1 MNDSDAASFALDPR
15 EGQDAA
21 AAAFDRLGR
30 RMASLTAAVESFA
43 ARQEAIEA
51 RDTGPVIEKIDK
63 RFSQVRDALL
73 KLDARPGLQMTV
85 EGIAASI
92 TAAGRT
98 ARIEDHDALAKAQR
112 QIDASTRTLDGMIAG
127 KIDLRKQCHW
137 LACAAGVCILVGAI
151 VGDAVLPMIDR
162 AAPSSWQWA
171 DERAL
176 DDLGMSANEAGQH
189 LLQLSDPAGW
199 RALVEDHRLV
209 EANRAAIDAC
219 RAREVTHGASPECT
233 IVLNGRA
240 ST

>member
-1 MNDSDAASFALDPR
+1 MNDGDAASFALDLR

-63 RFSQVRDALL
+63 RFLQVREALL

-92 TAAGRT
+92 KEAGRS
-98 ARIEDHDALAKAQR
+98 ARIEDHDALAGAER
-112 QIDASTRTLDGMIAG
+112 RLDTTTRALDRMVAG
-127 KIDLRKQCHW
+127 KIDLRKQCYW
-137 LACAAGVCILVGAI
+137 LAGAAAACLSIGAI
-151 VGDAVLPMIDR
+151 VGDAVSPIIDQ
-162 AAPSSWQWA
+162 AAPTSWQWP
-171 DERAL
+171 EGRAL
-176 DDLGMSANEAGQH
+176 ADLDMSANEAGQH
-189 LLQLSDPAGW
+189 FLQLSDPSGW
-199 RALVEDHRLV
+199 QALVEDHRIV

-219 RAREVTHGASPECT
+219 QARQAKRGGPVDCT
-233 IVLNGRA
+233 IVVSGPRV
-240 ST
+240 

>member
-1 MNDSDAASFALDPR
+1 MNDSDAAAFALDPR

-30 RMASLTAAVESFA
+30 RIASLTAAVESFA

-51 RDTGPVIEKIDK
+51 RDTGPVIEKIDE
-63 RFSQVRDALL
+63 RFLQVRDALL

-85 EGIAASI
+85 EGIAASVKE
-92 TAAGRT
+92 AGRT
-98 ARIEDHDALAKAQR
+98 ARIADHDALAKAQR

-137 LACAAGVCILVGAI
+137 LACAAGVCLLVGAI

-162 AAPSSWQWA
+162 AAPTSWQWP
-171 DERAL
+171 EGRAL
-176 DDLGMSANEAGQH
+176 NDLGMSANEAGQH

-209 EANRAAIDAC
+209 EDNQAAIDAC
-219 RAREVTHGASPECT
+219 RARQSKHGSPVDCS
-233 IVLNGRA
+233 IVLSGPSA
-240 ST
+240 

>member
-15 EGQDAA
+15 DGQDAA

-127 KIDLRKQCHW
+127 KIDLRKQCYW
-137 LACAAGVCILVGAI
+137 LAGAVAACLLLGAI

-162 AAPSSWQWA
+162 AAPISWQWPE
-171 DERAL
+171 ERAL

-199 RALVEDHRLV
+199 HAIVEDHRLV

-219 RAREVTHGASPECT
+219 QARKADRGGPVDCM
-233 IVLNGRA
+233 IVVSALRV
-240 ST
+240 